1 MYNFKI
7 RKKMNLEKLNLVELD
22 AQEAVVTDGGTW
34 WLDWLVNVG
43 GPSIGI
49 DGGDYWTIQ
58 QKA

>member
-1 MYNFKI
+1 
-7 RKKMNLEKLNLVELD
+7 MNLEKLNLVELD

-34 WLDWLVNVG
+34 WFDWLINVG